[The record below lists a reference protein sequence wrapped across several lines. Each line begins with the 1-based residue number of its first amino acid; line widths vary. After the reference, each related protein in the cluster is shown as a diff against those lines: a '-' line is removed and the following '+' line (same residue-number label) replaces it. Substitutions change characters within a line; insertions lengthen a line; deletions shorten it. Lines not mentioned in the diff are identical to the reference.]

1 MTEFSSFI
9 PREKKSLHHVLVAG
23 ERRREENHF
32 ANATYLLIADLE
44 SSSSESGSLKRKR
57 IERKV
62 N

>member
-1 MTEFSSFI
+1 MTEFSSYFI
-9 PREKKSLHHVLVAG
+9 NEGNKGGRKG
-23 ERRREENHF
+23 GNHF

-62 N
+62 S